1 MLDGILLRSNF
12 ALQVASMA
20 LVFGGTTLAMSLL
33 KGPRPQSLAG
43 LATLLGIFS
52 LGGLGFGLAMSLVF
66 RFLLLQYRVWRF
78 HRQNPILFGE
88 VELVL
93 GNDGVEFTDS
103 RSAARYSWTDVKG
116 YKESGKGFLL
126 RLSKSFAFFIP
137 KQNQSPAAIDEFR
150 DICGRNARRLR

>member
-1 MLDGILLRSNF
+1 MCIRDR
-12 ALQVASMA
+12 
-20 LVFGGTTLAMSLL
+20 
-33 KGPRPQSLAG
+33 AG

-126 RLSKSFAFFIP
+126 RLSKMCIRDSSQAVAS
-137 KQNQSPAAIDEFR
+137 SPAAHR
-150 DICGRNARRLR
+150 P